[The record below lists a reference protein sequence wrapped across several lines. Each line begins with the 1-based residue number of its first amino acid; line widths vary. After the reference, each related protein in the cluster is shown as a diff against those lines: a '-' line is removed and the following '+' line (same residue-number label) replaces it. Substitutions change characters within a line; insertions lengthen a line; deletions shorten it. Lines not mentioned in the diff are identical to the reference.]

1 MKKKTAR
8 ILVIAILLL
17 TFAACGNND
26 YYDYSYPEYIFE
38 DLSSAPED
46 DTEQDETLLEES
58 SSDENIT
65 EESTSDTSFES
76 NVETTDDSYENQT
89 ESLTEDITSE
99 AADSSEPCS
108 ETVQET
114 TVPETTIES
123 EASETSTIETEEH
136 NAETSTDTSSE
147 ITETRT
153 QSVTETE
160 SESEY
165 NSESNTEKE
174 PECIHV
180 DVDENYHCD
189 ICGIDITAEDDD
201 SSTSE
206 IYQSIL
212 FGKFYDANFDLEK
225 KTHSNGSKMEINK
238 SDKYQSDGYELHF
251 VNFSNVYKNARDAQG
266 NPTLKLGKTSEVA
279 SFEFTVPNDIKV
291 VVIKVAKY
299 CGINSVVEVNNREYV
314 LTRSSDDGE
323 YDSIIIDTSKNKTI
337 IFSTTEAGPRCMIR
351 SIEFVK

>member
-1 MKKKTAR
+1 MKKKLSL
-8 ILVIAILLL
+8 ILSVVLLL
-17 TFAACGNND
+17 STVVACDNND
-26 YYDYSYPEYIFE
+26 YNYSYPEYIFE
-38 DLSSAPED
+38 DVSSTISD
-46 DTEQDETLLEES
+46 GTDQTEPVREEAAS
-58 SSDENIT
+58 AENIS
-65 EESTSDTSFES
+65 EESTEPYIES
-76 NVETTDDSYENQT
+76 NAESYEDSYEDQT
-89 ESLTEDITSE
+89 ETLTEDITSE
-99 AADSSEPCS
+99 AADSSESCS

-114 TVPETTIES
+114 AAPETSTES

-136 NAETSTDTSSE
+136 NTETSTDTSAE
-147 ITETRT
+147 ITEETT
-153 QSVTETE
+153 QPLHESETNTENNTE
-160 SESEY
+160 S
-165 NSESNTEKE
+165 NSNKD
-174 PECIHV
+174 PACIHI
-180 DVDENYHCD
+180 DVDENDHCD
-189 ICGIDITAEDDD
+189 ICGIDLTVEDNN
-201 SSTSE
+201 SSSSE

-266 NPTLKLGKTSEVA
+266 NPALKLGKTSEVA

-314 LTRSSDDGE
+314 LQKSSDDGE